1 MATITARLIARTGL
15 ELDLPMSPG
24 NYLQPG
30 EFAYTT
36 DTGRTFVGNQP
47 LPRIGDGIQTS
58 FSFNQ
63 IDLESA
69 QGTFRIWLFAG
80 ALDTIGAAQQLG
92 THYTLSNETVTFI
105 TAPAVGD
112 IVRLYYN
119 TELLVSKPDRQYG
132 HAEQRSLDSVTS
144 PSPAASTG
152 IEIAISLNDPSGNLV
167 TLFDTI
173 NIDYVL
179 STSTGER
186 RNGILRIAVDA
197 DTATYT
203 MDDNYTTNAVGSAMD
218 LVFSGSIAG
227 NYLTL
232 LYLGTTLTTN
242 MSYVV
247 RNWNTRTA
255 QLNA

>member
-15 ELDLPMSPG
+15 EIDLPMSPG

-30 EFAYTT
+30 EFAYAT

-47 LPRIGDGIQTS
+47 LPRIGDGVQAT

-69 QGTFRIWLFAG
+69 QGTFRIWLFADEFDTVG
-80 ALDTIGAAQQLG
+80 AEQLNN
-92 THYTLSNETVTFI
+92 THYALSNETVTFL
-105 TAPAVGD
+105 TPPAVGE
-112 IVRLYYN
+112 IVRLYHN

-132 HAEQRSLDSVTS
+132 HAEQRVLMPLPGTE
-144 PSPAASTG
+144 STG
-152 IEIAISLNDPSGNLV
+152 IEVAVSLPDPDNNLV

-179 STSTGER
+179 TAEGGER

-197 DTATYT
+197 DTSTYT
-203 MDDNYTTNAVGSAMD
+203 MDDNYTTNSVGSAMD
-218 LVFSGSIAG
+218 ITFSCVISG

-232 LYLGTTLTTN
+232 MYDDATLTTN

-255 QLNA
+255 QLNV

>member
-15 ELDLPMSPG
+15 EQDLPMSPG

-30 EFAYTT
+30 EFAYAT

-47 LPRIGDGIQTS
+47 LPRVGDGIVTT

-63 IDLESA
+63 IDLESV
-69 QGTFRIWLFAG
+69 QGTFRIWLFADD
-80 ALDTIGAAQQLG
+80 LDTVGTEQLNNV
-92 THYTLSNETVTFI
+92 HYTLSNETVTFF
-105 TAPAVGD
+105 TPPAVD
-112 IVRLYYN
+112 EIVRLYHN

-132 HAEQRSLDSVTS
+132 HAEQRELAPVTS
-144 PSPAASTG
+144 PESTG
-152 IEIAISLNDPSGNLV
+152 IDIAISLPDPDNNLV

-179 STSTGER
+179 YTSTGER

-197 DTATYT
+197 DSSTYT
-203 MDDNYTTNAVGSAMD
+203 MDDNYTTNTVGSAMD
-218 LVFSGSIAG
+218 ITFSCVIAG

-232 LYLGTTLTTN
+232 MYDDATFTTN

>member
-1 MATITARLIARTGL
+1 MATITARLIARTG
-15 ELDLPMSPG
+15 EQQDLPMSPG

-30 EFAYTT
+30 EFAYAT

-63 IDLESA
+63 IDLESV
-69 QGTFRIWLFAG
+69 QGTFRIWLFADEFDTVG
-80 ALDTIGAAQQLG
+80 AEQLNNV
-92 THYTLSNETVTFI
+92 HYTLSNETVTFL
-105 TAPAVGD
+105 TAPADGE
-112 IVRLYYN
+112 IVRLYHN

-132 HAEQRSLDSVTS
+132 HAEQRVLTPNALD
-144 PSPAASTG
+144 PLSTG
-152 IEIAISLNDPSGNLV
+152 IDIAISLPDPDNNLV

-179 STSTGER
+179 STSTNER

-197 DTATYT
+197 DTSTYT
-203 MDDNYTTNAVGSAMD
+203 MDDNYTTNVVGSAMD
-218 LVFSGSIAG
+218 IKFSCVIAG

-232 LYLGTTLTTN
+232 MYDDATFVTN